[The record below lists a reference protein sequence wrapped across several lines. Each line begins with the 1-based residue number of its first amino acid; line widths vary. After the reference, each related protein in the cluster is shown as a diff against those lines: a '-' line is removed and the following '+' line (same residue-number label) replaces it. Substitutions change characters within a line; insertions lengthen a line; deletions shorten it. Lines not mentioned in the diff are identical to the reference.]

1 MPNIN
6 LAQIAFSRL
15 IYQIKQAYQ
24 AQGQAMI
31 GANPMQG
38 VYPQPQYPPQE
49 MRQGAPRFSGEEN
62 GAIPLLQQ
70 HGFFHHPML

>member
-38 VYPQPQYPPQE
+38 VYPQP
-49 MRQGAPRFSGEEN
+49 
-62 GAIPLLQQ
+62 
-70 HGFFHHPML
+70 HPML